1 MKKFYDEVAALIKA
15 NPALKDVELCATLLA
30 VVAQTVESVSSPDL
44 RREMEEAIKKIF
56 TQMLRDAMYRA
67 ALADVHCDAG
77 QRAPLRGQR
86 IATMSRSARILQRAA
101 GHCVHVLALAATS
114 LRRRGPPAQSQ

>member
-1 MKKFYDEVAALIKA
+1 MRQGRRSPCAQLTTATRWNSRKRRGSVDRVRMKKFYDEVAALIKA

-30 VVAQTVESVSSPDL
+30 VVAQKVEPVPSPDL

-77 QRAPLRGQR
+77 QR
-86 IATMSRSARILQRAA
+86 
-101 GHCVHVLALAATS
+101 
-114 LRRRGPPAQSQ
+114 